1 MTKTKKNIFY
11 WSPAL
16 VDIATNKSVINSIYS
31 LNKFSNKYECQLINF
46 FGEFERFREE
56 INEKRINVINYFNK
70 KLFLLLPKYGKIKS
84 RFSFTLIFL
93 LGYLPLKNLLKKNK
107 PDFLIIHLIS
117 SLPLFLLLFNKFE
130 TKFILR
136 VSGLPH
142 FNLFRKFLWKITLK
156 KIHFITC
163 PTNKTK
169 EMILNLGLANEKKIH
184 VLYDPVIEVS
194 KFSKKKLELNKI
206 KENEY
211 YFAAGRLTK
220 QKNFLFLCKC
230 FKKLVDNNKKLKL
243 IIAGDGEYRQI
254 IHNYI
259 LKNNL
264 QENIFL
270 IGHTINIFSYMYK
283 SKGFILSSIY
293 EDPGFVLIESAMLK
307 KFILTSDCPNG
318 PNELIQD
325 NFNGIVFNS
334 NSEKSFLDKFKL
346 FSKMNE
352 NLFHDKQMLIN
363 SLKMIKKFTIFN
375 HYQNLNRILNN

>member
-1 MTKTKKNIFY
+1 M
-11 WSPAL
+11 
-16 VDIATNKSVINSIYS
+16 
-31 LNKFSNKYECQLINF
+31 
-46 FGEFERFREE
+46 
-56 INEKRINVINYFNK
+56 
-70 KLFLLLPKYGKIKS
+70 
-84 RFSFTLIFL
+84 
-93 LGYLPLKNLLKKNK
+93 
-107 PDFLIIHLIS
+107 
-117 SLPLFLLLFNKFE
+117 
-130 TKFILR
+130 
-136 VSGLPH
+136 
-142 FNLFRKFLWKITLK
+142 
-156 KIHFITC
+156 
-163 PTNKTK
+163 
-169 EMILNLGLANEKKIH
+169 
-184 VLYDPVIEVS
+184 
-194 KFSKKKLELNKI
+194 
-206 KENEY
+206 
-211 YFAAGRLTK
+211 TK